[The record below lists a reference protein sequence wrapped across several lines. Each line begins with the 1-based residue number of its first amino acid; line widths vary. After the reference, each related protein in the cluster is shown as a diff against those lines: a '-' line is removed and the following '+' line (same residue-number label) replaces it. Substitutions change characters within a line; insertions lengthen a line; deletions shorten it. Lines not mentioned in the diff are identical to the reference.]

1 MGRRCGSAEQHR
13 KSPADNEVSIRS
25 SHSSSSDQIRSI
37 DGSNSLHRRQ
47 RRPAGCMEKFGRV
60 LFPLLI
66 FISFFF
72 NFTFVDVGT
81 VSRKYDTIM
90 TPPNMTFFIWIVI
103 YVLEFAFVLYQ
114 LLASKARNSDLLQ
127 RKIAIPFILHQILSA
142 AWLGTFSRERI
153 YAASGICLSLWLV
166 ALFIFAQ
173 IAKEFRTGRYQGFS
187 IVDYCFL
194 EIPFA
199 FLLGWETVA
208 LLLNANVLA
217 VKLEIDRVISPLHG
231 HAPQIAVLI
240 VAYSIITAAA
250 ILLAG
255 LPMLMDPFCHLPII
269 WACVMI
275 GMRCQDVPL
284 RPGSPHLLWVTR
296 EVSEGV
302 KWASWVSAGIVAIFF
317 LAAALI
323 LCSSG
328 ICAPVEYSISESET
342 ERESPTRDRRG
353 GQQQQQPHHRLSE
366 AAAAH
371 SPSSSAHRS
380 PRTAR
385 SAMSAERIV

>member
-1 MGRRCGSAEQHR
+1 M
-13 KSPADNEVSIRS
+13 
-25 SHSSSSDQIRSI
+25 
-37 DGSNSLHRRQ
+37 
-47 RRPAGCMEKFGRV
+47 
-60 LFPLLI
+60 
-66 FISFFF
+66 
-72 NFTFVDVGT
+72 
-81 VSRKYDTIM
+81 
-90 TPPNMTFFIWIVI
+90 
-103 YVLEFAFVLYQ
+103 
-114 LLASKARNSDLLQ
+114 
-127 RKIAIPFILHQILSA
+127 
-142 AWLGTFSRERI
+142 
-153 YAASGICLSLWLV
+153 
-166 ALFIFAQ
+166 
-173 IAKEFRTGRYQGFS
+173 
-187 IVDYCFL
+187 
-194 EIPFA
+194 
-199 FLLGWETVA
+199 
-208 LLLNANVLA
+208 
-217 VKLEIDRVISPLHG
+217 EIDRVISPLHG

-240 VAYSIITAAA
+240 VAYSIITSAA

-255 LPMLMDPFCHLPII
+255 LPMVTTKTFVTFNHQIILQLMDPFCHLPII